1 MLIIRAVG
9 KMDFIY
15 LLNIVDTNVQFVKK
29 KKK

>member
-9 KMDFIY
+9 KMDFID
-15 LLNIVDTNVQFVKK
+15 LLNIVDTDVQFVKK